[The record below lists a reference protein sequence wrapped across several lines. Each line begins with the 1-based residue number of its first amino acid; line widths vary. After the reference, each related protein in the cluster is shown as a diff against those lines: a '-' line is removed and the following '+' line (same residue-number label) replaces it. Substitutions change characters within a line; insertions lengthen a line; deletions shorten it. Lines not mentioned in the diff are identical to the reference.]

1 MGQREK
7 LGKEPSGR
15 GQHIFE
21 ETGRNKKKKSILISK
36 MLYISK
42 ILCITIEI
50 AT

>member
-21 ETGRNKKKKSILISK
+21 ETGRNKKKKA
-36 MLYISK
+36 YW
-42 ILCITIEI
+42 
-50 AT
+50 